1 MERIPY
7 CVVVSLIYANRESRP
22 TARILRLLTS
32 RKKKACLFLDADGVL
47 WEDNGPGTI
56 LRFPEICGEA
66 RDLIFRFSE
75 NKDHLVIVVTNQTS
89 AARNL
94 ISLNSL
100 RELLFEFFKRSQNIA
115 KIDAVYACFH
125 HPKAENPELSVNC
138 KCRKPSPEMIFRAS
152 RKFNIDLSQSF
163 FVGDRVTDMQ
173 SANLAGVSQS
183 FLLVNSRM
191 FEVNIQNSSPKD
203 REKLNSVFLPVSN
216 LSEVSQLVLS
226 IKNQGRQS

>member
-1 MERIPY
+1 
-7 CVVVSLIYANRESRP
+7 LIYAHRESRP
-22 TARILRLLTS
+22 TARILGLFSS

-56 LRFPEICGEA
+56 LRFPEIRGEA
-66 RDLIFRFSE
+66 RDLIFRFSK

-100 RELLFEFFKRSQNIA
+100 RELLFAFFQRSQDIA

-125 HPKAENPELSVNC
+125 HPTAENLELSVNC
-138 KCRKPSPEMIFRAS
+138 SCRKPSPEMIYRAS
-152 RKFNIDLSQSF
+152 RKFNIDLSKSF

-173 SANLAGVSQS
+173 SANLAGVGQS
-183 FLLVNSRM
+183 FLLVNSKM
-191 FEVNIQNSSPKD
+191 FEVNIQSFLPKD
-203 REKLNSVFLPVSN
+203 RKGLNSVFLPVSS
-216 LSEVSQLVLS
+216 LSEVCELVLS
-226 IKNQGRQS
+226 IKNPGQ

>member
-66 RDLIFRFSE
+66 RDLIFRFSK

-94 ISLNSL
+94 ISLSSL
-100 RELLFEFFKRSQNIA
+100 RDLLFAFFQRSQDIA

-125 HPKAENPELSVNC
+125 HPTAENPELSVNC
-138 KCRKPSPEMIFRAS
+138 SCRKPSPEMIYRAS
-152 RKFNIDLSQSF
+152 RKFNIDLSKSF

-173 SANLAGVSQS
+173 SANLAGVGQS
-183 FLLVNSRM
+183 LLLVNSKM
-191 FEVNIQNSSPKD
+191 FEVNIQSFLPKD
-203 REKLNSVFLPVSN
+203 RKELNSVFLPVSS
-216 LSEVSQLVLS
+216 LSEVCELVLS
-226 IKNQGRQS
+226 IKNPGQ